1 MFKYQKINIKYL
13 ILTLFISLYISDLF
27 TGLVHI
33 FLDNYKGNNKFI
45 KPFAISF
52 QKHHDDPKSL
62 NNLPFF
68 EIIWGTSNF
77 FFIPFAFLIF
87 NKFILLKNLNN
98 TIKYIIFFE
107 IIFCFFSSFSQ
118 ITHTLCHKMNHAS
131 PIQKNKKTYRILNFL
146 QKNNIIL
153 NPIKHKIHHKYLD
166 INYSILNGWSNPL
179 LNKIIKKLE

>member
-1 MFKYQKINIKYL
+1 MNEKKIFVIIIYYYFYLLLLTQFFNVFKYQKINIKYL

-77 FFIPFAFLIF
+77 FLY
-87 NKFILLKNLNN
+87 LLL
-98 TIKYIIFFE
+98 F
-107 IIFCFFSSFSQ
+107 
-118 ITHTLCHKMNHAS
+118 
-131 PIQKNKKTYRILNFL
+131 
-146 QKNNIIL
+146 
-153 NPIKHKIHHKYLD
+153 
-166 INYSILNGWSNPL
+166 
-179 LNKIIKKLE
+179 